1 MKRLLSLLTLSIII
15 FSAEARTADCSAKW
29 SEFDSQKSLKDK
41 YSNIK
46 GLCDLDAKDVLASK
60 VRKSS
65 SISYKDAKKRMFKR
79 NGLDDQDGKVYSV
92 YSDDFKPAGK
102 VPFHREMN
110 AEHTWPKSKGSKTKP
125 AVSDLHHLYP
135 CESEINS
142 VRSSYPFCEVTKV
155 VVDGG
160 RSVLGTDKDG
170 STCFEPP
177 KEHRGNVA
185 RAMFYFATRYQK
197 RIDPKQ
203 EAWFKK
209 WHKEDP
215 VDASEITRNE
225 AISRIQRNTNPY
237 IDQPELVDFISDF

>member
-1 MKRLLSLLTLSIII
+1 MKKFISLLTLSLLT
-15 FSAEARTADCSAKW
+15 FTAQAGSVDCSKKW
-29 SEFDSQKSLKDK
+29 SQFDDKKSLKGEYK
-41 YSNIK
+41 RMHGS
-46 GLCDLDAKDVLASK
+46 CDLDAKMKLSSM
-60 VRKSS
+60 VRNAS
-65 SISYKDAKKRMFKR
+65 SISYKDAKKRMFKK

-92 YSDDFKPAGK
+92 YSNDFKPAGK

-110 AEHTWPKSKGSKTKP
+110 AEHTWPKSKGAKKKP
-125 AVSDLHHLYP
+125 AVSDLHHLFP

-142 VRSSYPFCEVTKV
+142 VRSSFPFCEVSRV

-160 RSVLGTDKDG
+160 KSVLGTDEDG

-185 RAMFYFATRYQK
+185 RAMFYFATRYQM

-215 VDASEITRNE
+215 VDSSEIERNE